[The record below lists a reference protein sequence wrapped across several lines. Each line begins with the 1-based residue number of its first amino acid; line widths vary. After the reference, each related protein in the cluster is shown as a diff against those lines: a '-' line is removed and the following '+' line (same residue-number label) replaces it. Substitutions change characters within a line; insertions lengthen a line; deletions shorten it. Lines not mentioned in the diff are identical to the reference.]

1 MIYPDRVLVLLPLA
15 FFAVNVTVNFPFLV
29 YVWVA
34 LRVDEVIPSPKFQT
48 HEVGDP
54 VLLSVNSTF
63 NGTFPDVG
71 DAEKAATGFC
81 AAAVTFI

>member
-1 MIYPDRVLVLLPLA
+1 MYLGMVLALLPAA
-15 FFAVNVTVNFPFLV
+15 FFTVKVTVNFPFLV
-29 YVWVA
+29 YVCVA
-34 LRVDEVIPSPKFQT
+34 LRVDEVVLSPKFQL

-54 VLLSVNSTF
+54 VLLSVNCTL
-63 NGTFPDVG
+63 NGAFPDVG